1 MQATFFKDQYEF
13 RDWLEENHDKV
24 DEFYLGL
31 YKKGTGKEN
40 ISWSEAVDQA
50 LCFGWID
57 GRSNSI
63 DAQRWRIRFTPRRPN
78 SIWSNVNIKKV
89 EKLTAEGL
97 MREAGMAA
105 YAIRKP
111 EKSGIY
117 SFENEPAVLDAQYE
131 KRFKK
136 NKKAW
141 IFFQAQPA
149 GYKKLNIFRI
159 MDGKQE
165 KTRLSRLEKL
175 IAASEIGQR
184 L

>member
-1 MQATFFKDQYEF
+1 MEATFFKDAADF
-13 RDWLEENHDKV
+13 RKWLEKNHDKA
-24 DEFYLGL
+24 DELYLGL

-40 ISWSEAVDQA
+40 ISWSDAVDQA

-63 DAQRWRIRFTPRRPN
+63 DAERWRIRFTPRRPN

-89 EKLTAEGL
+89 EKLIAQGL
-97 MREAGMAA
+97 MRQAGLDAFA
-105 YAIRKP
+105 LRKP

-117 SFENEPAVLDAQYE
+117 SFENAPALLDPELE
-131 KRFKK
+131 KLLKK

-141 IFFQAQPA
+141 DFFQAQPP
-149 GYKKLNIFRI
+149 GYKRLNIFHV
-159 MDGKQE
+159 MDAKQE
-165 KTRLSRLEKL
+165 KTRLVRLEKL
-175 IAASEIGQR
+175 MVASEKGIR